1 MGLSQLPYVD
11 IQTLNSG
18 VTGSLHLCVA
28 KIPYDYSDVKTIR
41 FIVDC
46 GLFQE
51 RVPKKSE
58 EDTDDLKKENINDI
72 LNANLPFNARDL
84 DFALITHNHVD
95 HIGRIPL
102 LYRRGYD
109 KKVYVSSPTKEI
121 ISYALNDSCK
131 VLRDTAKRRHSP
143 ALYNDTDVNLAMLN
157 IYGVTYVKSFY
168 PVPNVKVTFFK
179 NGHLAG
185 AAIILV
191 QTELPGTRETINLLF
206 IGDYNNKNMFF
217 TVPDLPQWVYDLPVT
232 IVQESTYGDMNS
244 TDIVEC
250 FEENLVRGLYA
261 NKSIVIPAFS
271 LGRYQEILY
280 FLKTMQQRH
289 RLDPSIPIYAD
300 GKLAA
305 IYTNMF
311 LHNPALEL
319 DEGMMDFL
327 PENDSFVSDS
337 NQRSAIINDNN
348 SKIILTTSGM
358 GSYGPAQEY
367 ISKLI
372 SNPNAMIH
380 FTGYTAEGTLG
391 RRLKDAEIG
400 EPVQVGS
407 LLKIKRAAV
416 MYTTEFSA
424 HAKAD
429 EMISF
434 LNRFSHI
441 NFIDVVHGEPEVK
454 TKFASRILREVN
466 NVKEVGIGNRD
477 TFFRINPYGCAKSL
491 NTHFQ

>member
-1 MGLSQLPYVD
+1 MGSGNLPYVD

-28 KIPYDYSDVKTIR
+28 KIPYYNDVKTIR

-51 RVPKKSE
+51 RIPKKSE
-58 EDTDDLKKENINDI
+58 EDTDDPEKENINDI
-72 LNANLPFNARDL
+72 LNANLPFDAHEL

-109 KKVYVSSPTKEI
+109 KKVYVSSPTKELI
-121 ISYALNDSCK
+121 RYALNDSCK
-131 VLRDTAKRRHSP
+131 VLRETAKRRHSP
-143 ALYNDTDVNLAMLN
+143 TLYNDTDVGLAMPN
-157 IYGVTYVKSFY
+157 IYGVTYVESFY

-179 NGHLAG
+179 NGHLVG

-191 QTELPGTRETINLLF
+191 QIELPGTKETINLLF
-206 IGDYNNKNMFF
+206 TGDYNNKNMFF
-217 TVPDLPQWVYDLPVT
+217 TVPDLPQWLYNLPVT
-232 IVQESTYGDMNS
+232 IVQESTYGDMDS

-250 FEENLVRGLYA
+250 FEENLIRALYE
-261 NKSIVIPAFS
+261 NKTIVIPAFS
-271 LGRYQEILY
+271 LGRYQEVLY

-289 RLDPSIPIYAD
+289 KLDSSIPIDAD

-305 IYTNMF
+305 VYTNMF

-319 DEGMMDFL
+319 DEGMADFL
-327 PENDSFVSDS
+327 PENVNFVSGS
-337 NQRSAIINDNN
+337 EQRSMVINDINR
-348 SKIILTTSGM
+348 KIILTTSGM

-372 SNPNAMIH
+372 SSPNAMIH

-391 RRLKDAEIG
+391 RRLKDTEVG
-400 EPVQVGS
+400 EDVKIGS
-407 LLKIKRAAV
+407 LMKIKRAEV
-416 MYTTEFSA
+416 LYTTEFSA

-429 EMISF
+429 EMIAF
-434 LNRFSHI
+434 LNRFSQI

-454 TKFASRILREVN
+454 NKFASRILREVD
-466 NVKEVGIGNRD
+466 NVKEVGIGNRN
-477 TFFRINPYGCAKSL
+477 TFFRINPYGCVKSL

>member
-1 MGLSQLPYVD
+1 MGLSLPYVD

-18 VTGSLHLCVA
+18 VTGSLHLCIA
-28 KIPYDYSDVKTIR
+28 KIPYYNEVKTIR

-51 RVPKKSE
+51 RIQKKSE
-58 EDTDDLKKENINDI
+58 ESADDSVKENINDL
-72 LNANLPFNARDL
+72 LNASLPFDAHEL
-84 DFALITHNHVD
+84 DFVLITHNHVD

-109 KKVYVSSPTKEI
+109 KKVYVSSPTKELI
-121 ISYALNDSCK
+121 RYALSDSCK
-131 VLRDTAKRRHSP
+131 VLRETAKRSHSST
-143 ALYNDTDVNLAMLN
+143 LYNDTDVSMAMPN
-157 IYGVTYVKSFY
+157 ICGVTYDKSFC

-179 NGHLAG
+179 NGHLVG

-191 QTELPGTRETINLLF
+191 QIGVNSSGESINLLF
-206 IGDYNNKNMFF
+206 TGDYNNKNMFF
-217 TVPDLPQWVYDLPVT
+217 TVPDLPQWLYNLPLT

-244 TDIVEC
+244 TDIVQC
-250 FEENLVRGLYA
+250 FEENIIRGL
-261 NKSIVIPAFS
+261 NENRSIVIPAFS

-280 FLKTMQQRH
+280 FLKTMQQNNK
-289 RLDPSIPIYAD
+289 LDPNIPINAD
-300 GKLAA
+300 GKLAS
-305 IYTNMF
+305 IYTNLF
-311 LHNPALEL
+311 LHDSALEL
-319 DEGMMDFL
+319 DEGMTDFL
-327 PENDSFVSDS
+327 PENVNFISGGD
-337 NQRSAIINDNN
+337 QRSMVINDINR
-348 SKIILTTSGM
+348 KIILTTSGM

-391 RRLKDAEIG
+391 RRLKDTEIG
-400 EPVQVGS
+400 QDVKVGA
-407 LLKIKRAAV
+407 LMKIKRAEV
-416 MYTTEFSA
+416 LYTTEFSA

-429 EMISF
+429 EMIAF

-441 NFIDVVHGEPEVK
+441 YFIEVVHGEPEVK
-454 TKFASRILREVN
+454 DSFASRILREVE
-466 NVKEVGIGNRD
+466 NVKEVGIGSRD
-477 TFFRINPYGCAKSL
+477 TFFRVNPYGCVKSL